1 MYLRIIALAYDGLI
15 DQSHDFVEQKNDIKA
30 TGFSSSL
37 RLVYFGLI
45 FHNIQYIL
53 GYLSLK

>member
-37 RLVYFGLI
+37 RLVYFG
-45 FHNIQYIL
+45 
-53 GYLSLK
+53 